1 MNSEQKEDEK
11 TAEGQNTQEIINE
24 ILVKRSKQQRKSWF
38 GQDKDKDA
46 LAKSVTQDY
55 SNTEAIEEE
64 EPVVEKK

>member
-1 MNSEQKEDEK
+1 MNSEQKENEK

-38 GQDKDKDA
+38 GQDKDKDSVS
-46 LAKSVTQDY
+46 KSAQDY

-64 EPVVEKK
+64 DQPLEKK